1 MRAMEIAIARGFE
14 MFEERRSNLPA
25 RGPGRPKG
33 SPNKMPALLKDAVLK
48 AADSAGGPEGLVGYL
63 TTQAIENPVP
73 FMTLLGKILPMQG
86 AGESDVT
93 LNLRWIENVIVDP
106 ADTHE
111 PNGRF

>member
-1 MRAMEIAIARGFE
+1 
-14 MFEERRSNLPA
+14 MFDERRNNLPA

-73 FMTLLGKILPMQG
+73 FMTLLGKILPMQVT
-86 AGESDVT
+86 GESGGPLEIRRVET
-93 LNLRWIENVIVDP
+93 VIVDP
-106 ADTHE
+106 ADTRG
-111 PNGRF
+111 PDGRF